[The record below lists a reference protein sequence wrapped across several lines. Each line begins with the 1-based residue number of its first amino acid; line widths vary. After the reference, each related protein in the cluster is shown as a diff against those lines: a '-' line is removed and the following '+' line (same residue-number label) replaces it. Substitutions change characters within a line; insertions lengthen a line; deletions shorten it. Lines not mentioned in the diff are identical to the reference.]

1 VTHSTYH
8 SLLLGNEN
16 WNGGYRECFYDAFQ
30 CFMDLHNSDKER
42 SAPLKNMVAGDKE
55 SEGTLLS

>member
-1 VTHSTYH
+1 MRQPSVSILA
-8 SLLLGNEN
+8 SL
-16 WNGGYRECFYDAFQ
+16 YDAFQ